1 MKLIMVIMITFKMKI
16 MKNNQTIDFMETITV
31 NDNNHKNKHHQN
43 KQSAKKQ
50 LG

>member
-1 MKLIMVIMITFKMKI
+1 MKLIMVIMITFKIKI
-16 MKNNQTIDFMETITV
+16 MKNNQTIDFMETITF

-43 KQSAKKQ
+43 KQSAKKH